1 MLDIAFRN
9 TRRQK
14 TRSTLTIIGIVIG
27 IAAIVAL
34 GSFGEGL
41 NYMVEK
47 QLETLAGKI
56 MVYQTGSSMFTG
68 YSGSEITP
76 EQVTDLENTP
86 GVKDVIPL
94 IFQVLA
100 TEGGGFQFAQPDMAI
115 GIQPEKQ
122 DYFKGEKVGMYEGRQ
137 LEDGDSGVATLGKM
151 YADKHLLEVGDYVT
165 VEGEDFY
172 IVGVVEQTDNMD
184 IDGSVLIPLE
194 ELREL
199 LDIETYPFVL
209 VVPEDLDKS
218 EELAEDIK
226 DTYEDFDV
234 VSGKDLARTV
244 SELMSSIRL
253 FTLGI
258 GAIAAIVGGL
268 GVMNTMIMAVLERK
282 REIGVFK
289 AIGATDRMVLK
300 QFLTES
306 AMLSVIGG
314 VLGILLGALASVAM
328 GTLTNFAATPVVTP
342 ALLAGSF
349 IFALM
354 LGLVGGLYPALKA
367 AKLDPVEALRYE

>member
-56 MVYQTGSSMFTG
+56 MVYQTGSSMLTG

-76 EQVTDLENTP
+76 EQVTDLEGTP

-94 IFQVLA
+94 IFQVLG

-115 GIQPEKQ
+115 GIQPDKQ

-151 YADKHLLEVGDYVT
+151 YAEKYNLEVGDYVT

-234 VSGKDLARTV
+234 ISGKDLARTV
-244 SELMSSIRL
+244 SELMANIRL

-306 AMLSVIGG
+306 AMLSLIGG
-314 VLGILLGALASVAM
+314 VMGILLGVLASVAM
-328 GTLTNFAATPVVTP
+328 GALSNFAATPVVTP
-342 ALLAGSF
+342 ALVAGSF